1 MILYTNAGGYEPLN
15 PENELWKGRN
25 FRDTKY
31 FSGLLRIMSERTRN
45 LNFSEWQSVESI
57 ETVAVKFI

>member
-1 MILYTNAGGYEPLN
+1 MILYTNESGYELLN
-15 PENELWKGRN
+15 SENELWKGRN

-45 LNFSEWQSVESI
+45 LNFSEWQSVESV
-57 ETVAVKFI
+57 ETVVVKLI